1 MKMFKIPEEVNVT
14 RWYDDGYMYFTFSYN
29 GKEATFKISDFEM
42 YISDTMF
49 GNYEVINDRIMNAL
63 KEVGYDE

>member
-1 MKMFKIPEEVNVT
+1 MFKIPEEVNVIQ
-14 RWYDDGYMYFTFSYN
+14 WYDDGYMYFTFSYN
-29 GKEATFKISDFEM
+29 GKETTFKISDFEM

>member
-1 MKMFKIPEEVNVT
+1 MFKIPEEVNVT

-29 GKEATFKISDFEM
+29 GEETTFKISDFEM
-42 YISDTMF
+42 HISDTMF